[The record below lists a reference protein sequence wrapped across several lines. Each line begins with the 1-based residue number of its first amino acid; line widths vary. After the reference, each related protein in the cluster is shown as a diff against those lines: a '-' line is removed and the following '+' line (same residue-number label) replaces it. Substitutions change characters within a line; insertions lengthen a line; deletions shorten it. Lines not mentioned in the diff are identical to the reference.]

1 MFPGSVG
8 EDYSGFQRN
17 TWPQRTL
24 QSHTAHIAEILKSTS
39 KTQKSSRESEYGC
52 RYSELLKLPYFNP
65 ISMLIVDP
73 MHNLFLG
80 TTKHL
85 FKNLWLKQGLLSAK
99 NLSTLQTRVE
109 NVCVPPNIGRIP
121 RKICSQFASLI
132 ADEWYK
138 WTNYYSIMRL
148 RDILPQENLECWRHF
163 VLACRYLCRHTITST
178 DIRIADALL
187 LQFCRRCELLYG
199 KSCITP
205 NMHMHAHLRE
215 CLQDFGPVYGFWLFS
230 FERYNGILGHLPT
243 NNRCV
248 EIQLLERFLEDNYI
262 RTSELPEEFVHDF
275 SDIFPQAHP
284 RTFETHQSM
293 EHASWSLT
301 DISDLILPKKSLVVA
316 FTSFMND
323 QVRHLYQKLYSDHI
337 IESDTVPSTFLQ
349 YPSITINGSV
359 YGSKLAQHTEFNHY
373 GKLGRTPPGKSQNIC
388 RHT

>member
-1 MFPGSVG
+1 MVETRS
-8 EDYSGFQRN
+8 S
-17 TWPQRTL
+17 L
-24 QSHTAHIAEILKSTS
+24 S
-39 KTQKSSRESEYGC
+39 KK
-52 RYSELLKLPYFNP
+52 
-65 ISMLIVDP
+65 I
-73 MHNLFLG
+73 
-80 TTKHL
+80 
-85 FKNLWLKQGLLSAK
+85 
-99 NLSTLQTRVE
+99 STLQTRVD

-132 ADEWYK
+132 ADEWK
-138 WTNYYSIMRL
+138 NWTNYCSIMCL
-148 RDILPQENLECWRHF
+148 RDILPQEHLECWRHF

-178 DIRIADALL
+178 DIRFADALL
-187 LQFCRRCELLYG
+187 LQFCKRCELLYG

-205 NMHMHAHLRE
+205 NMHVHAHLRE

-230 FERYNGILGHLPT
+230 FERYNGILGHQPT

-262 RTSELPEEFVHDF
+262 RTSELPEEFVHEF

-323 QVRHLYQKLYSDHI
+323 QVRHLYQKLYPDHI

-359 YGSKLAQHTEFNHY
+359 YGSKLTQQQSSIIMVNWDEHLLGNHKTYADIPSTISFQSHPVLVHHYAKHTLTVDGDTISHLLPR
-373 GKLGRTPPGKSQNIC
+373 GA
-388 RHT
+388 